1 MCKCLVVSL
10 VGDVDDPLPVRGAV
24 ASRDWSCCS
33 QVSSLPLMVAGT
45 VIASPSTLV
54 KGVNEILR

>member
-1 MCKCLVVSL
+1 MYGLWLPPLLVMWMTLCLS
-10 VGDVDDPLPVRGAV
+10 AV

-33 QVSSLPLMVAGT
+33 QVSSLSLMVAGT
-45 VIASPSTLV
+45 VMASPSTLV